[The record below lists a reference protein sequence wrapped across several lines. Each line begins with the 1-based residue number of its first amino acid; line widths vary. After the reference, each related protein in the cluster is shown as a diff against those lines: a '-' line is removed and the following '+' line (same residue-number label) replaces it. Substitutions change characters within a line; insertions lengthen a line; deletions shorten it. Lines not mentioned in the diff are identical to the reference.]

1 MRLPLILLFTVS
13 VLLSAFAQEKKD
25 ALNGR
30 AVIKEMY
37 KRYKNKWYRKLTFTQ
52 QTIFY
57 NEGELDREETWYEV
71 ISMPNGL
78 AIKFGELNSGNGI
91 TFKSDSQFVWRDDKI
106 VSKTSSVHELLV
118 LGFSVYFDTPEKT
131 IAKLEQSGY
140 DFDHFEIDVKEN
152 GKTEFSIGDPGRCRF
167 WIDTETFLFTRLE
180 RRDKAG
186 NIIETKF
193 NNYQRI
199 GKGWLA
205 TEVVFLKNG
214 KPLMTERYKDIKV
227 PKNLPDNILSTTG
240 VFSEVVW

>member
-1 MRLPLILLFTVS
+1 MKLSLISLF
-13 VLLSAFAQEKKD
+13 LLSSLTIADAQEVND
-25 ALNGR
+25 APNGR
-30 AVIKEMY
+30 AVIKQMH
-37 KRYKNKWYRKLTFTQ
+37 KRYKNKWYQRLTFTQ

-57 NEGELDREETWYEV
+57 NKGEVEREETWYEA
-71 ISMPNGL
+71 ISLPEGL
-78 AIKFGELNSGNGI
+78 AIKFGDINSGNGI

-152 GKTEFSIGDPGRCRF
+152 GGTEFVIGDPGRCRF
-167 WIDTETFLFTRLE
+167 WIDTKNFLFTRLQ
-180 RRDKAG
+180 RTDKAG

-193 NNYQRI
+193 NNYQRT

-227 PKNLPDNILSTTG
+227 PKNLPNNILSTTDI
-240 VFSEVVW
+240 FSEVVW